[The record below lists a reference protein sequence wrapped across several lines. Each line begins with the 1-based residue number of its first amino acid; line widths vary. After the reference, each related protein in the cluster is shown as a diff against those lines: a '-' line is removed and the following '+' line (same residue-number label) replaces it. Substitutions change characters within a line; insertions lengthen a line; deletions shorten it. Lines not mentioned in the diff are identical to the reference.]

1 MAFSRFAVVRLA
13 FTEDGPF
20 DFEVNVF
27 VFQIANVFD

>member
-1 MAFSRFAVVRLA
+1 MAFYGFVVVWLA

-27 VFQIANVFD
+27 VFQIPNVFA